1 MSPLLAFESSSQ
13 PNPVLELM
21 PSVAAVL
28 VIVLLWRRV
37 LNLERRISDLT
48 VSINDLT
55 DKVDELSISDQHAQ
69 TEH

>member
-1 MSPLLAFESSSQ
+1 
-13 PNPVLELM
+13 M